1 VLNKIMKMGQLSFL
15 AVLLFVFFDNGVFSK
30 IVGTEVEVEDVETT
44 EIRMPGVSVEHNETY
59 LCTSYPL
66 NMLETNYIVGFDP
79 IADMHEVHHIL
90 LFGCEEPGSEDP
102 VWDCG
107 EMSIARTQYR
117 RAPTCATQPQI
128 LYAWGKGAP
137 KLELPKGVGFP
148 VGGETQSRFVVLQVH
163 YMHKTDKEDTSGVRV
178 VSTPIPQPRTAS
190 TLLIV
195 TGGTIKPKTTEDF
208 EAACV
213 IDEPVEMHPFAF
225 RVHTHSHGTEVSGWL
240 VREDPTT
247 GRDDWSLIGSR
258 DPQLPQMFEAV
269 KNASVVITP
278 GDIVAA
284 RCTIKNNEDRQITIG
299 PTGKDEMCNFY
310 LMYFVEG
317 DRILRDNTC
326 FSPGAP
332 EYHWSSE
339 AGLNHVPHH

>member
-1 VLNKIMKMGQLSFL
+1 MTMARLSFI
-15 AVLLFVFFDNGVFSK
+15 AVFLIVFSENGLSK
-30 IVGTEVEVEDVETT
+30 IVGVSEVEMEEVEST
-44 EIRMPGVSVEHNETY
+44 EIRMPGVSVDHNETY

-66 NMLETNYIVGFDP
+66 NMVETNYIIGYEP
-79 IADMHEVHHIL
+79 LADMHQVHHIL
-90 LFGCEEPGSEDP
+90 LFGCEEPGSDDP

-107 EMSIARTQYR
+107 EMSAAGSQYR

-128 LYAWGKGAP
+128 LYAWGRGAP
-137 KLELPKGVGFP
+137 KLELPKDVGFP
-148 VGGETQSRFVVLQVH
+148 VGGETQSKFVILQVH
-163 YMHKTDKEDTSGVRV
+163 YMHKTDKADISGVRV

-195 TGGTIKPKTTEDF
+195 TGGSIKSKATEDF

-225 RVHTHSHGTEVSGWL
+225 RVHTHSHGTQVSGWL
-240 VREDPTT
+240 VKEDPET

-258 DPQLPQMFEAV
+258 DPQLPQMFEPV
-269 KNASVVITP
+269 KNDSMLISP

-284 RCTIKNNEDRQITIG
+284 RCTIKNTEDHEITIG

-310 LMYFVEG
+310 LMYWVEG
-317 DRILRDNTC
+317 DRTLLDNTC
-326 FSPGAP
+326 FSPGSP
-332 EYHWSSE
+332 QYHWSKE
-339 AGLNHVPHH
+339 AGLNHVPHN